1 MAIKKTIKFTT
12 KSITLPPTSS
22 SNITYPPTTVLPLGE
37 KPEGNLEDPLD
48 RLDKVTKQLFAN
60 IDKLGE
66 NIKKLKEENK
76 RLKEALGIVEDPLI
90 LTPNMEIKDEY
101 K

>member
-1 MAIKKTIKFTT
+1 MKIDFQP
-12 KSITLPPTSS
+12 L
-22 SNITYPPTTVLPLGE
+22 NILHLKQKLLDVLLSHQ
-37 KPEGNLEDPLD
+37 KQEGNLEDPLD

>member
-1 MAIKKTIKFTT
+1 M
-12 KSITLPPTSS
+12 
-22 SNITYPPTTVLPLGE
+22 
-37 KPEGNLEDPLD
+37 
-48 RLDKVTKQLFAN
+48 TKQLFAN